1 MYFFVHVDLQYI
13 YHAVRVSSKYFK
25 TKVTHPSSWLARG
38 IWESLE
44 RFLAYSSSIFIL
56 RGKQSFITTEPL
68 CNLTVSMCLFGLV
81 QHSDACEWAIRKE
94 EMVCLVTN
102 CVHGFHGNLKKKC
115 DKKESWNLSRMNS
128 AISFCICFPFSC
140 FWSKTSNPVMQ
151 PLPWVSFLSVYKI
164 NIEST
169 WEAHWTQQKQQLLA
183 RNIKTFNLNQPGHI
197 QHLIY

>member
-1 MYFFVHVDLQYI
+1 MSCVLLPWSNSVLKILQ
-13 YHAVRVSSKYFK
+13 
-25 TKVTHPSSWLARG
+25 TEVTHPSSWLARG

-56 RGKQSFITTEPL
+56 RGKHRVSLPQSLYAIW
-68 CNLTVSMCLFGLV
+68 LFPCALL
-81 QHSDACEWAIRKE
+81 QHSEAREGAPRKE
-94 EMVCLVTN
+94 EMVCSVTN
-102 CVHGFHGNLKKKC
+102 CVHGFHGNLRKKC
-115 DKKESWNLSRMNS
+115 DKKESWDLSRMNS

-140 FWSKTSNPVMQ
+140 FWSKTSNPVIQ

-183 RNIKTFNLNQPGHI
+183 KKH
-197 QHLIY
+197 